1 MTLKI
6 GSQGLDVGALQKALN
21 ANGASLLE
29 DDSLGDVTANAAIA
43 YAVSK
48 LLPNTPVVN
57 TPRPPKPLS
66 ATRIKGFDGYS
77 GDVITSFTD
86 MLQGGVVWTY
96 LKATEGLS
104 YRDAAFPHNL
114 AAAKAAGIVSGS
126 YHFVHMDAE
135 PVLQATQFVA
145 YSLNAGIGPEDF
157 MVLDYETASGDPYSV
172 TGDLIWIKSFLETV
186 KTQAHKRCWIYCGQ
200 MTRELV
206 GDTSFL
212 LEYPVILANYN
223 PESKI
228 SPPQPWPA
236 MNAWQMSGNSRIPG
250 VKNLGD
256 SDVFF
261 GDINDLKAVVQYCNL

>member
-1 MTLKI
+1 MSLKI

-21 ANGASLLE
+21 ANGASLIE
-29 DDSLGDVTANAAIA
+29 DGDLGNATANAAIA

-66 ATRIKGFDGYS
+66 TTRIKGFDGYS
-77 GDVITSFTD
+77 GDVITSFAD
-86 MLQGGVVWTY
+86 MLHGGVVWTY

-104 YRDAAFPHNL
+104 YKDEAFPKNL

-126 YHFVHMDAE
+126 YHFVHMDAD

-172 TGDLIWIKSFLETV
+172 TGDLIWIKAFLETV

-236 MNAWQMSGNSRIPG
+236 MNAWQWTGEGRIPG

-256 SDVFF
+256 CDVFF
-261 GDINDLKAVVQYCNL
+261 GDINDLKSVVQYCNL